1 MKYMS
6 HVRALLR
13 LTIRGGGSRRGKVA
27 LSLWFVA
34 TVAVGVV
41 ACVSYVEE
49 VEFSTCFLGRTHG
62 GIAQSEGW
70 AVLMGFLLF
79 LLAAIA
85 ALRWR
90 RRLLLLLAAFLIAYA
105 GGLVVLYKASPTI
118 WGDVQCTG

>member
-1 MKYMS
+1 M
-6 HVRALLR
+6 
-13 LTIRGGGSRRGKVA
+13 RGGGSRRGKVA

-41 ACVSYVEE
+41 ACISYVEE
-49 VEFSTCFLGRTHG
+49 VEFSNCFLGRAHG
-62 GIAQSEGW
+62 GIARSEGW
-70 AVLMGFLLF
+70 AVLMGLLLF
-79 LLAAIA
+79 LLAALA

-118 WGDVQCTG
+118 WGNVHCTG